1 MTTLKRLVPTA
12 FALMGTALSIAPAQA
27 VEEVN
32 VYSYRQPFLI
42 QPIFDA
48 FTRESNIKV
57 NVVFAK
63 KGLTERLKREGK
75 NSPADLVFTV
85 DIGRLNEVVE
95 AGVVQG
101 VTTPTLQKNIPSQ
114 YQGPEGQWYGL
125 TTRARIIYASKDRVA
140 PGAIASYE
148 DLAKPEWKG
157 KICTRS
163 GKHPYNVALIASMIA
178 HNGEAETEK
187 WLTAVKANLAQKPQG
202 NDRAQVKA
210 IKEGVCDLAIGNN
223 YYFGKM
229 LMDEEQSTWA
239 NAVNIVFPNQGDRGT
254 HVNISGVSL
263 TQSAPNKENAI
274 KLMEFLSDSLAQR
287 MYAEQ
292 NFEYPVKPGAEPSAL
307 VSSWGSFESD
317 KLPLNDIAKYRNLA
331 VKLVD
336 RTGFDN

>member
-1 MTTLKRLVPTA
+1 MSELKTGIYIYLLTNHRNLMRIIIITIFIKRVLLMFKLKRFIPTTLLLLGSTA
-12 FALMGTALSIAPAQA
+12 VTSVQA
-27 VEEVN
+27 NEEVN
-32 VYSYRQPFLI
+32 VYSYRQPFLM

-48 FTRESNIKV
+48 FTKESGIDV

-101 VTTPTLQKNIPSQ
+101 VSTPELEKNIPTQ

-140 PGAIASYE
+140 EGAIARYE

-178 HNGEAETEK
+178 NNGEAETEK
-187 WLTAVKANLAQKPQG
+187 WLTAVKNNLAQKPQG

-223 YYFGKM
+223 YYYGKM
-229 LMDEEQSTWA
+229 
-239 NAVNIVFPNQGDRGT
+239 G
-254 HVNISGVSL
+254 
-263 TQSAPNKENAI
+263 
-274 KLMEFLSDSLAQR
+274 
-287 MYAEQ
+287 
-292 NFEYPVKPGAEPSAL
+292 
-307 VSSWGSFESD
+307 
-317 KLPLNDIAKYRNLA
+317 
-331 VKLVD
+331 
-336 RTGFDN
+336 